1 MRERN
6 TDKVPEKWA
15 IYARIPFDIVR
26 GIDVIAK
33 EWRKR
38 KKTYANI
45 VGGQNFCSQ
54 KNQFGFKRNKLT
66 FIWFYPFQY
75 FSLVPKIDFDFMFLK
90 CYVTLNAN
98 QEITV
103 FYVVNFMALF
113 LLLEILSEKVRIY
126 DLSGEIREE

>member
-1 MRERN
+1 
-6 TDKVPEKWA
+6 
-15 IYARIPFDIVR
+15 
-26 GIDVIAK
+26 
-33 EWRKR
+33 
-38 KKTYANI
+38 
-45 VGGQNFCSQ
+45 
-54 KNQFGFKRNKLT
+54 
-66 FIWFYPFQY
+66 
-75 FSLVPKIDFDFMFLK
+75 MFLK